1 MFARCFPSSVT
12 VSGRSHQSGPNVP
25 RVPFRPP
32 SDPERFPI
40 DHVTDEV
47 LDALAEVGTAI
58 VVAPPGAGK
67 TTRLPLAVL
76 DTVLDTPFAAGGMVV
91 LTQPRR
97 LAARMAAERLA
108 ETVGSRV
115 GEVIGLRTG
124 EDTKVSARTKLTVT
138 TEGVLVRML
147 QSDASL
153 DGVSTVLLDEVH
165 ERSLDVDIA
174 MALLR
179 DVRATLRPE
188 LRLALL
194 SATLDDT
201 TMAAAFDAPVV
212 RSEGRAYPVDRLWEP
227 VLVAE
232 LAKGTAEIVAREV
245 ALLPAPGTTLVFVP
259 GAAEMH
265 AVIRELDRR
274 RHPATSIVALH
285 GGSPRADV
293 AAALRPLEPG
303 ELRVVVATNV
313 AQTSLT
319 LPDVRLVIDQGLIR
333 RSVTDASTGLSRLAV
348 ERVSAATATQ
358 RAGRSGRTAPGRAIA
373 LWSATEHR
381 SLDEFDRPEIDRAD
395 LTDVVLASAVWGA
408 RSSDALSWV
417 TAPPEPAWEAATA
430 NLRSL
435 GAIAA
440 DSTVTPIGERM
451 AAMPISAPLAR
462 IVLGASALGP
472 EDQRRAIALVAL
484 LASDRRTS
492 AIPLDEQVTV
502 LAVGLGQPSGRGAGD
517 NVERLA
523 RRLLPLI
530 PAETVDMA
538 VRSVGGLLSLA
549 IPSRIA
555 TRLASNAA
563 RYRFVD
569 GLEAELGEAGPVR
582 GATAIVA
589 TELDADRRRG
599 RIFSAVAVDVA
610 EVEVLHAERLSTS
623 TSTQLDGDAL
633 DGAISA
639 VREVRLGAA
648 VLSRSEFPPS
658 RDDIASAV
666 LARLDEDTLRRWMRS
681 SALESL
687 GPRVVFVASRD
698 TADGAEATWPNLS
711 AAGLLA
717 AAHEWLVPLLAAASA
732 RRPLRSVSPA
742 DALALLLDRW
752 QRQEL
757 DRRAPDRVTLPT
769 GREVAVDYVG
779 GAGPTIR
786 AKLQEFLGTRSSPT
800 VDGVPCVVE
809 LLTPAGRPAA
819 ITDDLAR
826 FWDVGYP
833 HVRAELRGRYPK
845 HDWPADP
852 LDASPQRGVK
862 RRT

>member
-1 MFARCFPSSVT
+1 M
-12 VSGRSHQSGPNVP
+12 
-25 RVPFRPP
+25 PFRPP
-32 SDPERFPI
+32 GDSDRFPI
-40 DHVTDEV
+40 DHVTDQV
-47 LDALAEVGTAI
+47 LDALAGVGAAI

-76 DTVLDTPFAAGGMVV
+76 DAPFAGGGMVV

-108 ETVGSRV
+108 ETIGGRI

-124 EDTKVSARTKLTVT
+124 EETKVSARTKLTVM

-147 QSDASL
+147 QSDATL
-153 DGVSTVLLDEVH
+153 DGISTVLLDEVH
-165 ERSLDVDIA
+165 ERSLDVDLA

-179 DVRATLRPE
+179 DVRSTLRPE
-188 LRLALL
+188 LRIALL

-232 LAKGTAEIVAREV
+232 LAKGTAEITAREV
-245 ALLPAPGTTLVFVP
+245 AALPSPCTTLVFVP
-259 GAAEMH
+259 GAPDMH

-293 AAALRPLEPG
+293 VAALRPLAPG
-303 ELRVVVATNV
+303 ERRVVIATNV

-319 LPDVRLVIDQGLIR
+319 LPGVRLVIDQGLIR
-333 RSVTDASTGLSRLAV
+333 RSVTDASTGLSRLATL
-348 ERVSAATATQ
+348 RVSAATATQ

-381 SLDEFDRPEIDRAD
+381 SLDEFDRPEIERTD
-395 LTDVVLASAVWGA
+395 LTDVVLASAVRGS
-408 RSSDALSWV
+408 RTRDALSWV
-417 TAPPEPAWEAATA
+417 TAPPEPAWDAAMA

-435 GAIAA
+435 GAVTA
-440 DSTVTPIGERM
+440 DGSVTPIGEHI
-451 AAMPISAPLAR
+451 AAMPVSAPLAR
-462 IVLGASALGP
+462 VVLGASALRP
-472 EDQRRAIALVAL
+472 EEQRRAIALVAL

-492 AIPLDEQVTV
+492 AIPLDEQVTL
-502 LAVGLGQPSGRGAGD
+502 LATGLGQPAGRGARD
-517 NVERLA
+517 DAEHLA
-523 RRLLPLI
+523 QRLLPLI
-530 PAETVDMA
+530 PAEVVDTD
-538 VRSVGGLLSLA
+538 VQSVAGLLSLA
-549 IPSRIA
+549 LPSRIA
-555 TRLASNAA
+555 TRLTANAA
-563 RYRFVD
+563 RYRFAD
-569 GLEAELGEAGPVR
+569 GLEAELGDHDPVR
-582 GATAIVA
+582 GAAAIVA

-599 RIFSAVAVDVA
+599 RIFSALAVDTA
-610 EVEVLHAERLSTS
+610 EVELLHAERLSTS

-633 DGAISA
+633 DGTVAA

-648 VLSRSEFPPS
+648 VLRRTPFPPVP
-658 RDDIASAV
+658 DDIATAV
-666 LARLDEDTLRRWMRS
+666 LARLDEDTIARWMRGS
-681 SALESL
+681 PLESVA
-687 GPRVVFVASRD
+687 PRVAFVAARD
-698 TADGAEATWPNLS
+698 TLAGAASAWPDLS
-711 AAGLLA
+711 PSGLLA
-717 AAHEWLVPLLAAASA
+717 SEHEWLVPLLAAASA
-732 RRPLRSVSPA
+732 RRPMRSVSPI
-742 DALALLLDRW
+742 DALAMLMDRS
-752 QRQEL
+752 QRREL

-769 GREVAVDYVG
+769 GREVAVDYSG

-826 FWDVGYP
+826 FWEVGYP

-862 RRT
+862 RRS